1 MPVTITDLAPNA
13 IRIDASGRIDAEET
27 KALLDRL
34 FEVVGDRE
42 NLGVLAVYSGLKF
55 PTFGAITAELGR
67 FGELWALA
75 RRLDRIA
82 VVSDQGWVRKIATA
96 EGKVLPLTIRVFE
109 PGQET
114 AAAAFATRA
123 VAG

>member
-13 IRIDASGRIDAEET
+13 IRIDASGKIEAEET
-27 KALLDRL
+27 TAMLDRL
-34 FEVVGDRE
+34 FEVVGDRDG
-42 NLGVLAVYSGLKF
+42 LGVLAVYSGIRF
-55 PTFGAITAELGR
+55 PSLGVIGAELGR
-67 FGELWALA
+67 LGELWGLA
-75 RRLDRIA
+75 RRIDRIA

>member
-13 IRIDASGRIDAEET
+13 IRIDASGKIEAEET
-27 KALLDRL
+27 TAMLDRL
-34 FEVVGDRE
+34 FEVVGDRDG
-42 NLGVLAVYSGLKF
+42 LGVLAVYSGIRF
-55 PTFGAITAELGR
+55 PSPGVIGAELGR
-67 FGELWALA
+67 LGELWGLA
-75 RRLDRIA
+75 RRIDRIA